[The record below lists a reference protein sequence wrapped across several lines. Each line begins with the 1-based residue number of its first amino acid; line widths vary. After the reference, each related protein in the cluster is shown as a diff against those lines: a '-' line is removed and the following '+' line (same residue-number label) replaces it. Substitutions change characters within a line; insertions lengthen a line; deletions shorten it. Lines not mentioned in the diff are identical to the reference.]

1 MDDKLAELT
10 SEIRKCE
17 ACHLKENRIQVVPGV
32 YGPKNSLCF
41 IGEAP
46 GFYEDRDGVPFVGR
60 SGKLLDKMLDSIGF
74 SRKNVSILN
83 VVKCR
88 PTDENKDNRTP
99 KESELRFCGD
109 RWLFKQLTILTPKLI
124 VTLGGISLKFFFP
137 TAKVTKSAGNV
148 LTLEEGYPVFAT
160 FHPAYILR
168 NYNKI
173 EEYGGHFQKI
183 TEIYNQTNG
192 EKSRKKSKR
201 SEQKSLTDFI

>member
-10 SEIRKCE
+10 SEIKKCE
-17 ACHLKENRIQVVPGV
+17 ACHLKENRVQVVPGA

-60 SGKLLDKMLDSIGF
+60 SGKLLDKMLDSVGF
-74 SRKNVSILN
+74 SRKEVSILN

-109 RWLFKQLTILTPKLI
+109 RWLFKQLKLLSPKLI

-137 TAKVTKSAGNV
+137 AARVTKSAGNT
-148 LTLEEGYPVFAT
+148 LTLEEGYSVFAT

-173 EEYGGHFQKI
+173 EEYSTHFQKMA
-183 TEIYNQTNG
+183 EIYDQVNG
-192 EKSRKKSKR
+192 EKPRKKSKR
-201 SEQKSLTDFI
+201 SEQKSLIDFM

>member
-10 SEIRKCE
+10 SEIKKCE
-17 ACHLKENRIQVVPGV
+17 ACHLKENRTQVVPGV

-60 SGKLLDKMLDSIGF
+60 SGKLLDKMLDSVGF
-74 SRKNVSILN
+74 SRKDVSILN

-88 PTDENKDNRTP
+88 PTDENRDNRTP

-109 RWLFKQLTILTPKLI
+109 RWLFKQLKFLNPKLI

-137 TAKVTKSAGNV
+137 TAKVTKSAGNT
-148 LTLEEGYPVFAT
+148 LTSKEGYSVFAT

-173 EEYGGHFQKI
+173 EEYSLHFQKMAEVYDKTDGI
-183 TEIYNQTNG
+183 
-192 EKSRKKSKR
+192 KPRKESKR
-201 SEQKSLTDFI
+201 SEQKSLTDFM

>member
-10 SEIRKCE
+10 SEIKKCE
-17 ACHLKENRIQVVPGV
+17 ACHLKEYRTQVVPGT
-32 YGPKNSLCF
+32 YGPKDSLCF

-74 SRKNVSILN
+74 SREEVSILN

-109 RWLFKQLTILTPKLI
+109 RWLFKQLKFLSPKLI

-137 TAKVTKSAGNV
+137 AAKVTKSAGNT
-148 LTLEEGYPVFAT
+148 LTLEEGYSVFAT

-173 EEYGGHFQKI
+173 EEYSAHFQKMV
-183 TEIYNQTNG
+183 EIYDQVNG

-201 SEQKSLTDFI
+201 SEQKSLVDFM

>member
-1 MDDKLAELT
+1 MDEKLAELT
-10 SEIRKCE
+10 SEIKKCE
-17 ACHLKENRIQVVPGV
+17 ACHLKENRIQVVPGA

-74 SRKNVSILN
+74 SRKDVSILN

-88 PTDENKDNRTP
+88 PTDENRDNRTP

-109 RWLFKQLTILTPKLI
+109 RWLFKQLKFLNPKLI

-137 TAKVTKSAGNV
+137 SARVTKSAGST
-148 LTLEEGYPVFAT
+148 LTLEEGYSVFAT

-173 EEYGGHFQKI
+173 EEYSSHFQKI
-183 TEIYNQTNG
+183 VEVYNKANG
-192 EKSRKKSKR
+192 EKSTRKSKR

>member
-10 SEIRKCE
+10 SEIKNCE
-17 ACHLKENRIQVVPGV
+17 ACNLKENRTQVVPGI
-32 YGPKNSLCF
+32 YGPKDSLCF

-46 GFYEDRDGVPFVGR
+46 GFYEDREGVPFVGR
-60 SGKLLDKMLDSIGF
+60 SGKLLDKMLNSIGF
-74 SRKNVSILN
+74 SRKDVSILN

-88 PTDENKDNRTP
+88 PTDENRDNRTP
-99 KESELRFCGD
+99 KESELMFCGD
-109 RWLFKQLTILTPKLI
+109 RWLFKQLKSLTPKLI

-137 TAKVTKSAGNV
+137 TAKVMKSAGST

-160 FHPAYILR
+160 FHPAYVLR

-173 EEYGGHFQKI
+173 EEYSAHFQKI
-183 TEIYNQTNG
+183 AEVYDKTNG
-192 EKSRKKSKR
+192 EKSIRKSKR

>member
-1 MDDKLAELT
+1 MDDKLANLT
-10 SEIRKCE
+10 SEIKNCE
-17 ACHLKENRIQVVPGV
+17 ACHLKENRVQVVPGI
-32 YGPKNSLCF
+32 YGLKDSLCF

-109 RWLFKQLTILTPKLI
+109 RWLFKQLKLLTPKLI

-137 TAKVTKSAGNV
+137 TAKVTKSAGNI

-173 EEYGGHFQKI
+173 EEYSDHFQKI
-183 TEIYNQTNG
+183 AEVYKQANG
-192 EKSRKKSKR
+192 EKPRKKSKR

>member
-17 ACHLKENRIQVVPGV
+17 ACHLKENRTQVVPGA

-60 SGKLLDKMLDSIGF
+60 SGKLLDKMLDSIGL

-88 PTDENKDNRTP
+88 PTDDNKDNRTP

-109 RWLFKQLTILTPKLI
+109 KWLFKQLTFLTPKLI

-137 TAKVTKSAGNV
+137 TAKVTKSAGNI

-192 EKSRKKSKR
+192 ENSRKKSKR

>member
-10 SEIRKCE
+10 SEIKKCE
-17 ACHLKENRIQVVPGV
+17 ACHLKENRTQVVPGA

-46 GFYEDRDGVPFVGR
+46 GFYEDREGVPFVGR

-109 RWLFKQLTILTPKLI
+109 RWLFKQLKFLTPKLI
-124 VTLGGISLKFFFP
+124 VTLGGISLNFFFP
-137 TAKVTKSAGNV
+137 TAKVTKSAGNI

-183 TEIYNQTNG
+183 AEVNSQTSG

-201 SEQKSLTDFI
+201 CEQKSLTDFI

>member
-1 MDDKLAELT
+1 DDKLADLT
-10 SEIRKCE
+10 SEIKNCE
-17 ACHLKENRIQVVPGV
+17 ACHLKENRVQVVPGI
-32 YGPKNSLCF
+32 YGLKDSLCF

-74 SRKNVSILN
+74 SRKNVNILN

-109 RWLFKQLTILTPKLI
+109 KWLFKQLTFLTPKLI

-137 TAKVTKSAGNV
+137 TAKVTKSAGNI

>member
-1 MDDKLAELT
+1 MDEKLAELT
-10 SEIRKCE
+10 YEIKKCE
-17 ACHLKENRIQVVPGV
+17 ACHLKENRIQVVPGA

-74 SRKNVSILN
+74 SRKDVSILN

-88 PTDENKDNRTP
+88 PTNENRDNRTP

-109 RWLFKQLTILTPKLI
+109 RWLFKQLKILNPKLI

-137 TAKVTKSAGNV
+137 AAKVTKTAGST
-148 LTLEEGYPVFAT
+148 LTLEEGHSVFAT

-173 EEYGGHFQKI
+173 EEYSSHFQKI
-183 TEIYNQTNG
+183 VEVYNKANG
-192 EKSRKKSKR
+192 KKSTIKSKL

>member
-10 SEIRKCE
+10 SKIKNCE
-17 ACHLKENRIQVVPGV
+17 ACHLKENRIQVVPGI
-32 YGPKNSLCF
+32 YGTKDSLCF

-60 SGKLLDKMLDSIGF
+60 SGKLLDKMLESVDF
-74 SRKNVSILN
+74 SRKDVSILN

-109 RWLFKQLTILTPKLI
+109 KWLFKQLKFLTPKLI

-137 TAKVTKSAGNV
+137 TAKVTKSAGNI

-183 TEIYNQTNG
+183 AEIYNQTDG

>member
-10 SEIRKCE
+10 SEIKKCE
-17 ACHLKENRIQVVPGV
+17 ACHLKENRTQVVPGV

-74 SRKNVSILN
+74 SRKDVSILN

-88 PTDENKDNRTP
+88 PTDEKKDNRTP

-109 RWLFKQLTILTPKLI
+109 KWLFKQLKFLTPKLI

-137 TAKVTKSAGNV
+137 TAKVTKSAGNI

-173 EEYGGHFQKI
+173 EEYDGHFQKI
-183 TEIYNQTNG
+183 AEVYNQTNG

>member
-17 ACHLKENRIQVVPGV
+17 ACHLKENRTQVVPGE

-60 SGKLLDKMLDSIGF
+60 SGKLLDKMLDSIGL

-137 TAKVTKSAGNV
+137 TAKVTKSAGNI